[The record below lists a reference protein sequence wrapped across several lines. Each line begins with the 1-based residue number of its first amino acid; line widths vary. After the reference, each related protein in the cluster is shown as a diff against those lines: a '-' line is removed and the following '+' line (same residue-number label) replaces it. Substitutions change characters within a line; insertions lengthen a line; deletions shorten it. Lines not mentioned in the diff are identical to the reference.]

1 MRTEKMTY
9 VIAFTFA
16 LTFLMAVVLSFAHS
30 RTTGIVHAN
39 ELERRQSTVLAALG
53 IPADSQEEVF
63 AAYAALERIDLSTG
77 SDDGGYLYRF
87 DAADGVRFAR
97 QFSGPGIWGDIV
109 AVLSVNADATRV
121 IGVEILDQNE
131 TPGLGGRVTNRS
143 FLDQFNGERLT
154 PDGIYVAVRGPGD
167 TDPDN
172 GKIDGITGA
181 TGTTRAFD
189 RMLNRELRSLRQIV
203 PDNVV
208 PGSDRSS

>member
-1 MRTEKMTY
+1 MRTENMAY
-9 VIAFTFA
+9 VTGFTFVV
-16 LTFLMAVVLSFAHS
+16 TFVMAIILSFVHF
-30 RTTGIVHAN
+30 RTTETVRTN
-39 ELERRQSTVLAALG
+39 ELERRQATVLAALG
-53 IPADSQEEVF
+53 IPANSQEEVF
-63 AAYAALERIDLSTG
+63 AAYAALERIDLSAA
-77 SDDGGYLYRF
+77 SDETEYLYRF
-87 DAADGVRFAR
+87 QGSDGVRFAR

-109 AVLSVNADATRV
+109 AVLSVNANATRI

-143 FLDQFNGERLT
+143 FLDQFNGELLA

-189 RMLNRELRSLRQIV
+189 RMLNQELRSLRQIV
-203 PDNVV
+203 PDRI
-208 PGSDRSS
+208 PAGRGRSS